1 MQKGDSMYNV
11 TSHTKPLKYA
21 TQLYP
26 INENLMSCYPV
37 SKKQAME
44 VPLKLNK
51 MAVLMGIG
59 LCHCSS
65 TDSKIFKLQKCSFFI
80 IVSHK

>member
-1 MQKGDSMYNV
+1 
-11 TSHTKPLKYA
+11 
-21 TQLYP
+21 
-26 INENLMSCYPV
+26 MSCYPA

-59 LCHCSS
+59 LCHCRNALSLLLCHTNEKTVS
-65 TDSKIFKLQKCSFFI
+65 ALRMDVILQMTYR
-80 IVSHK
+80 